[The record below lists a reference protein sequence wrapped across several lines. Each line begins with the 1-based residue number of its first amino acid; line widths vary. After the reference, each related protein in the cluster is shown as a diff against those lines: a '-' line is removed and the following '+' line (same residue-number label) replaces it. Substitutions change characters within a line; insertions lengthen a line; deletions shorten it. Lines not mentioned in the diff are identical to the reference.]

1 MKGRSPL
8 GMTDDYEWKCE
19 IAAQFPPILW
29 TGKCWKH
36 CGFQIPCWSKYMP
49 FHSEYTFLCVCK
61 WFILLVNLLT
71 TEMFLLAYNIFLLQK
86 KKKDYLQFLTTIF
99 IYPYSLL
106 LLLLLASTLFSN
118 SHRFQGRE
126 RRSIT
131 FCWFLRIK

>member
-86 KKKDYLQFLTTIF
+86 KKKRLFAIFNYNIYL
-99 IYPYSLL
+99 P
-106 LLLLLASTLFSN
+106 LFSVATIA
-118 SHRFQGRE
+118 F
-126 RRSIT
+126 SIYVI
-131 FCWFLRIK
+131 FKFSQISRQRKKVNYFLLVFKN